1 MDETGRYAV
10 FGNPIAHSKSPQ
22 IHQAFAAQTGEDVIY
37 TKQCVDE
44 DKFAAEAKVF
54 FDTGGY
60 GLNVTVPF
68 KQDACVFA
76 DELTDRAEA
85 AGAVNTLAKRSDG
98 SILGDNT
105 DGFGL
110 VSDIKQRLGWQLRD
124 AKVLILG
131 AGGAVRG
138 VLHPILAEAPS
149 LVVIANRTAS
159 KAKVLADIF
168 ASSGEITGVGFD
180 DIDEIAFDVIINGTS
195 ASLSADVPP
204 VPSACIAEHTKVYDM
219 VYGTEPTAF
228 MRWATEQGTTH
239 VSDGL
244 GMLVGQAAE
253 SFRLWRGVVVR
264 RDPVIALLR
273 T

>member
-1 MDETGRYAV
+1 MADPDRYAV
-10 FGNPIAHSKSPQ
+10 FGNPIEHSKSPQ

-44 DKFAAEAKVF
+44 DKFAIEAKAF
-54 FDTGGY
+54 FEAGGH

-76 DELTDRAEA
+76 DELTDRAQA
-85 AGAVNTLAKRSDG
+85 AGAVNTLARRSDG

-105 DGFGL
+105 DGCGL
-110 VSDIKQRLGWQLRD
+110 VSDITDRLGWQLRA

-138 VLHPILAEAPS
+138 VLEPILAEGPS
-149 LVVIANRTAS
+149 LVVIANRTAP
-159 KAKVLADIF
+159 KAKILADMF

-180 DIDEIAFDVIINGTS
+180 DIDDIAFDVIINGTS

-204 VPSACIAEHTKVYDM
+204 VPSSCIVEHTKVYDM
-219 VYGTEPTAF
+219 VYGAEPTAF
-228 MRWATEQGTTH
+228 MKWAVKQGATQ

-253 SFRLWRGVVVR
+253 SFRLWRGVVAKT
-264 RDPVIALLR
+264 DPVIALLR
-273 T
+273 I